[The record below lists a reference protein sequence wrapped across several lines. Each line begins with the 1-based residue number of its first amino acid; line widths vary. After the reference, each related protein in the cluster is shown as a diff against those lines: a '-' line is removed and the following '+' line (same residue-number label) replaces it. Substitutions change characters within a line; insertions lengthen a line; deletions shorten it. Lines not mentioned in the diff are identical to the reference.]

1 VTKKIFK
8 TLSYIL
14 HPVFMPFIGVLII
27 FSISH
32 LALMPFESKKAIL
45 SLIAII
51 TVFFPLAIIPI
62 LYFQKTISGITMPSK
77 QERLLPMFLTSV
89 FYYFGY
95 YILNKYSAHIFL
107 QQYMLA
113 VFISVIL
120 ASLINIRWKISLH
133 MIGIGGL
140 LGLLS
145 ALAYLY
151 GLHINWILMTT
162 ILLAGII
169 GTARLYLNEHNPSQ
183 VYSGFMMG
191 YVLNFGVIVLL
202 NTVSK

>member
-1 VTKKIFK
+1 
-8 TLSYIL
+8 
-14 HPVFMPFIGVLII
+14 
-27 FSISH
+27 
-32 LALMPFESKKAIL
+32 
-45 SLIAII
+45 
-51 TVFFPLAIIPI
+51 
-62 LYFQKTISGITMPSK
+62 
-77 QERLLPMFLTSV
+77 
-89 FYYFGY
+89 
-95 YILNKYSAHIFL
+95 
-107 QQYMLA
+107 MLA

-191 YVLNFGVIVLL
+191 YVLNFGIIVLL
-202 NTVSK
+202 NNF

>member
-1 VTKKIFK
+1 MTKKIFK

-62 LYFQKTISGITMPSK
+62 LYFRKTISGITMPSK

-191 YVLNFGVIVLL
+191 YVLNFGIIVLL
-202 NTVSK
+202 NNF